1 MDNILKCIL
10 LYAVFILS
18 LFGLFHTI
26 DDWYSKNVEIQQ
38 NILIKQAQTHFNNQI
53 NTRKWNSKY
62 GGIFVK
68 QFEGQEPNPYL
79 KDNTLKVN
87 DDLTLIKINPALMTR
102 ELSELSDIEDFS
114 FRITSL
120 TPINPNNKASEFEI
134 RALKN
139 FDKTKDTEY
148 YEFKDSDKFRYMGA
162 LITTES
168 CLTCH
173 KHENYKLGEIE
184 GGISVTLSRNEY
196 NDIIKSLT
204 DKVKIAKVSL
214 FLFLSIITLLIHK
227 QFNNN
232 INLLKKV
239 KSRTKEIEET
249 KKLLQKIL
257 DADKSFLL
265 VSDGTNII
273 FANKT
278 ALDLAGFSSLAD
290 FEDKHKHISDK
301 FEKVAN
307 PDFLQSDNKGLH
319 WIDYMRK
326 EQNNRELKVLIKKD
340 GENKYFKPHSKEINI
355 DNKLLYLIT
364 FDDITDDYI
373 KIKDLTTEASTDPL
387 TGLFN
392 RRKLDSVLNTEMEL
406 SSATNSPLSIIFL
419 DIDHFKIVNDTFGH
433 DVGDEVLVDLSR
445 IIHKT
450 VRQGDF
456 IARWGGE
463 EFMIAL
469 QATNYIQ
476 ASALAK
482 IIRVAVEKY
491 SFNIVEK
498 IT

>member
-1 MDNILKCIL
+1 
-10 LYAVFILS
+10 
-18 LFGLFHTI
+18 
-26 DDWYSKNVEIQQ
+26 
-38 NILIKQAQTHFNNQI
+38 
-53 NTRKWNSKY
+53 
-62 GGIFVK
+62 
-68 QFEGQEPNPYL
+68 
-79 KDNTLKVN
+79 
-87 DDLTLIKINPALMTR
+87 
-102 ELSELSDIEDFS
+102 
-114 FRITSL
+114 
-120 TPINPNNKASEFEI
+120 FEI

-139 FDKTKDTEY
+139 FDKTNNTEY

-168 CLTCH
+168 CLACH

-214 FLFLSIITLLIHK
+214 FLFLLIITLLIHK
-227 QFNNN
+227 QFNSN

-249 KKLLQKIL
+249 KELLQKIL

-301 FEKVAN
+301 FEKVDN

-319 WIDYMRK
+319 WIDYMQK

-498 IT
+498 ITISLGVTEYKNGESENSFIKRVDKALYEAKDSGRNRVVVK